1 MSAGGLVYLSRVT
14 ILVGHFGSGKTEIAI
29 NGAQTLARSGR
40 RVVLVDLD
48 VVKPYFRSRSAR
60 AVLAAQGIEVVAPQG
75 ENIFADLPIIVPS
88 IRTAVRDVARTVV
101 VDAGGD
107 PTGARA
113 LGSLADAIPEEGV
126 ETLAVVNFRRPFT
139 TTALD
144 AAEMV
149 RAIEAA
155 ARRRVTGLVSNTHL
169 LGETTADVVLHGFA
183 LARQAGQ
190 VLGLPVRSVV
200 VDEALRLELSG
211 ADLGTELLVLKRVV
225 RPPFEVPMRQRT
237 SGPLFVVN

>member
-1 MSAGGLVYLSRVT
+1 VYSSRIT

-29 NGAQTLARSGR
+29 NGAQALARAGR

-75 ENIFADLPIIVPS
+75 ENVFADLPIIVPT
-88 IRTAVRDVARTVV
+88 IRAAVRDPARTVL

-126 ETLAVVNFRRPFT
+126 DTLAVVNFRRPFT
-139 TTALD
+139 TTAAD
-144 AAEMV
+144 AVTMV

-169 LGETTADVVLHGFA
+169 LGETTAEVVLHGYG
-183 LARQAGQ
+183 LACQAGEE
-190 VLGLPVRSVV
+190 LGVPVRAVV
-200 VDEALRLELSG
+200 VDEALEGELAGARLGAEL
-211 ADLGTELLVLKRVV
+211 TVLKRVV
-225 RPPFEVPMRQRT
+225 RPPFELSRRQRT
-237 SGPLFVVN
+237 TGPLFVVH

>member
-1 MSAGGLVYLSRVT
+1 MYSSRIT

-29 NGAQTLARSGR
+29 NGAQALARAGR

-75 ENIFADLPIIVPS
+75 ENIFADLPIIVPA
-88 IRTAVRDVARTVV
+88 IRAAVRDPARTVL

-113 LGSLADAIPEEGV
+113 LGSLADAIPAEGAD
-126 ETLAVVNFRRPFT
+126 TLAVLNFRRPFT
-139 TTALD
+139 TTATD
-144 AAEMV
+144 AVAMV

-169 LGETTADVVLHGFA
+169 LGETTAEVVLHGYE
-183 LARQAGQ
+183 LARQAGEA
-190 VLGLPVRSVV
+190 LGVPVRALV
-200 VDEALRLELSG
+200 VDEALEGELAGARLGAEL
-211 ADLGTELLVLKRVV
+211 TVVKRVV
-225 RPPFEVPMRQRT
+225 RPPFELSGRQRT
-237 SGPLFVVN
+237 TGPLFVVH

>member
-1 MSAGGLVYLSRVT
+1 MYSSRIT

-29 NGAQTLARSGR
+29 NGAQALARAGR
-40 RVVLVDLD
+40 RVVVVDLD

-75 ENIFADLPIIVPS
+75 ENVFADLPIIVPA
-88 IRTAVRDVARTVV
+88 IRAAVRDPARTVL

-126 ETLAVVNFRRPFT
+126 DTLAVVNFRRPFT
-139 TTALD
+139 TTAAD
-144 AAEMV
+144 AVAMV

-169 LGETTADVVLHGFA
+169 LGETTAEVVLHGYE
-183 LARQAGQ
+183 LARQAGEE
-190 VLGLPVRSVV
+190 LGLPVRAVV
-200 VDEALRLELSG
+200 VDEALEAELVGARLGAEL
-211 ADLGTELLVLKRVV
+211 TVVKRVV
-225 RPPFEVPMRQRT
+225 RPPFELSRRQRT
-237 SGPLFVVN
+237 TGPLFVVH

>member
-1 MSAGGLVYLSRVT
+1 MYSGRVT

-29 NGAQTLARSGR
+29 NGAQRLAQAGR

-60 AVLAAQGIEVVAPQG
+60 AVLAAQGIEVIAPPG
-75 ENIFADLPIIVPS
+75 ENIFADLPIIEPR
-88 IRTAVRDVARTVV
+88 IRTAVRDAGRTVI

-113 LGSLADAIPEEGV
+113 LGSLADCIPEEGV
-126 ETLAVVNFRRPFT
+126 ETLAVLNFRRPFT
-139 TTALD
+139 ATPED
-144 AAEMV
+144 AVRMV

-169 LGETTADVVLHGFA
+169 LSETTVEVVREGLEA
-183 LARQAGQ
+183 ARQAGTA
-190 VLGLPVRSVV
+190 LALPVRAVAV
-200 VDEALRLELSG
+200 EEGVAGELSG
-211 ADLGTELLVLKRVV
+211 DAVGEEVVVLKRVV
-225 RPPFEVPMRQRT
+225 RPPFEVPRWQRAT
-237 SGPLFVVN
+237 GPLFVVN